1 MAETITN
8 ITQPAPFIEAAAKPF
23 LRELQQAVGGF
34 KQADLSKVLGPQF
47 VAGPGQLTLDA
58 EQLASGLGSFAPFL
72 QTAATQAEQAG
83 QFVGPQAFQQFT
95 SPFQQDVIDTTLA
108 EFDRQTAR
116 GLPSIAAQATAAGV
130 LGGGREGVQRAE
142 FLSNQDRNRAALQ
155 AQLLQQGF
163 TQAQQAASNA
173 FNQQQALAQQQSQ
186 LAQLAPSLQGQQI
199 AGLTTLGSQQQAR
212 AQAGLTAQQAL
223 AQAQQQQPLTAAS
236 TLGSGIMGL
245 ISGYPAATQTQQIP
259 SISPL
264 QSALGIGSTL
274 AGIYRLTR

>member
-34 KQADLSKVLGPQF
+34 KQADLSKELGPQF

-130 LGGGREGVQRAE
+130 LGGGREGVQRAVSYTH
-142 FLSNQDRNRAALQ
+142 LRAHE
-155 AQLLQQGF
+155 
-163 TQAQQAASNA
+163 T
-173 FNQQQALAQQQSQ
+173 
-186 LAQLAPSLQGQQI
+186 
-199 AGLTTLGSQQQAR
+199 
-212 AQAGLTAQQAL
+212 
-223 AQAQQQQPLTAAS
+223 
-236 TLGSGIMGL
+236 
-245 ISGYPAATQTQQIP
+245 
-259 SISPL
+259 
-264 QSALGIGSTL
+264 
-274 AGIYRLTR
+274 

>member
-223 AQAQQQQPLTAAS
+223 AQAQQQQPLTAAQ